1 MKNPNNKIYH
11 IVETREDST
20 IHFRIACKVHESITY
35 VTFVMKKAFKRK
47 KHKQLQ
53 ALQNAI
59 IDKKKHSDFGG
70 GSLTSTL
77 GETIQGENIEIN
89 MSLPPLLSPEVR
101 VQLENERNKIS
112 MFTL

>member
-1 MKNPNNKIYH
+1 MSKVNEKSKQQNIPYC
-11 IVETREDST
+11 REDST

-59 IDKKKHSDFGG
+59 IDKKAFRLWRRQFNFNSWRDYI
-70 GSLTSTL
+70 
-77 GETIQGENIEIN
+77 GEK
-89 MSLPPLLSPEVR
+89 S
-101 VQLENERNKIS
+101 K
-112 MFTL
+112 

>member
-47 KHKQLQ
+47 KHKQL
-53 ALQNAI
+53 
-59 IDKKKHSDFGG
+59 
-70 GSLTSTL
+70 
-77 GETIQGENIEIN
+77 
-89 MSLPPLLSPEVR
+89 
-101 VQLENERNKIS
+101 
-112 MFTL
+112 

>member
-47 KHKQLQ
+47 KTQTTVGL
-53 ALQNAI
+53 
-59 IDKKKHSDFGG
+59 
-70 GSLTSTL
+70 
-77 GETIQGENIEIN
+77 IECN
-89 MSLPPLLSPEVR
+89 H
-101 VQLENERNKIS
+101 
-112 MFTL
+112 